1 MATTSQ
7 GVDKLY
13 SDINADLIPY
23 FMDAVLLPNQSI
35 IRNTMSVAGTTG
47 DSVKYPLTNAYTP
60 AADVAEG
67 GLINATTSD
76 FAPQSVTII
85 AQKRGVATDVHE
97 EALEDGGFDVVRS
110 AVLNRLAGGL
120 AEATDVAGLLVAA
133 DGSDTTLCPNTGAT
147 STASTHAVNLVMS
160 PDALSYMEK
169 RAPGV
174 KVWYNPNRD
183 MHEFR
188 GTVRNGFAALRGN
201 FINQVISNKTVGS
214 ADANLESIAKAVAQ
228 LRAQNAPTDIVSGQ
242 YVSIIDPALEFDI
255 NKDVALNGGSAI
267 GSLSDVG
274 NRALLQG
281 LIGQIAGVM
290 LFRSNN
296 LPTADQ
302 LS

>member
-1 MATTSQ
+1 MATTSS

-47 DSVKYPLTNAYTP
+47 DTVKYPLTNSYTP
-60 AADVAEG
+60 AGDVAEG
-67 GLINATTSD
+67 GLINAVSSD
-76 FAPQSVTII
+76 FTPTSVSIA

-120 AEATDVAGLLVAA
+120 AEATDVAGLLVA
-133 DGSDTTLCPNTGAT
+133 GSGATLTDTGAG
-147 STASTHAVNLVMS
+147 STANTHTANLVMS
-160 PDALSYMEK
+160 PDAMGYMEK
-169 RAPGV
+169 RQPGV
-174 KVWYNPNRD
+174 KVWYNPNKD
-183 MHEFR
+183 LHEFR

-201 FINQVISNKTVGS
+201 FINVVTSNSTIGS
-214 ADANLESIAKAVAQ
+214 ADADLSSIAKAVAQ
-228 LRAQNAPTDIVSGQ
+228 LRGQNAPTDLVSGQ

-255 NKDVALNGGSAI
+255 NSTLALAGGNAI

-281 LIGQIAGVM
+281 LIGQAAGVM
-290 LFRSNN
+290 FFRSNN
-296 LPTADQ
+296 LPDASQ
-302 LS
+302 I